1 MSLPIAIG
9 VYFICWWLAFFIM
22 LPMGVSTH
30 SDENSTESGMAESA
44 PIAPRLWLKA
54 FGATVL
60 SAIIFAVVYTVIAYR
75 LIPLDK
81 IPMSL
86 Y

>member
-1 MSLPIAIG
+1 MSLPIAFG

-22 LPMGVSTH
+22 LPIGVRTET
-30 SDENSTESGMAESA
+30 DENAIEPGFADSA
-44 PIAPRLWLKA
+44 PVAPKLWIKA
-54 FGATVL
+54 LGATVL
-60 SAIIFAVVYTVIAYR
+60 SAIIFAIVYVVIAYR

-86 Y
+86 

>member
-1 MSLPIAIG
+1 MSLPIAFG

-22 LPMGVSTH
+22 LPIGVR
-30 SDENSTESGMAESA
+30 TEEEGSVEPGFATSA
-44 PIAPRLWLKA
+44 PVAPRLWIKA
-54 FGATVL
+54 LGATVL
-60 SAIIFAVVYTVIAYR
+60 SAIIFAIVYVVIVYR

-86 Y
+86 

>member
-1 MSLPIAIG
+1 MSLPIAFG

-22 LPMGVSTH
+22 LPIGVRIEEEGAIEPGFAT
-30 SDENSTESGMAESA
+30 SA
-44 PIAPRLWLKA
+44 PVAPKLWIKA
-54 FGATVL
+54 LGATVL
-60 SAIIFAVVYTVIAYR
+60 SAIIFAVVYVVVIYR

-86 Y
+86 